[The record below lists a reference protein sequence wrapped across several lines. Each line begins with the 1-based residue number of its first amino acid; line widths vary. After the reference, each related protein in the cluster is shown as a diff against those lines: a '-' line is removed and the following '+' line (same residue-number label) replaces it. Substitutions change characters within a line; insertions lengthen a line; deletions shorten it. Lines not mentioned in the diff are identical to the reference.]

1 MALYPSI
8 DWVRQSPL
16 FNTARDDILDNTSY
30 KCASD
35 ASGNFYFV
43 YRTFGG
49 GVASGQISPGTSGD
63 RDIILVKMDS
73 NGNTLYVK
81 QTAISGAGND
91 TNPSIAVDSSGNI
104 YISCITS
111 GTLSGTTEVNVG
123 NHNELAIIKLDTDG
137 NVLWI
142 KQDNTITPSTGGADH
157 SSIAVDNNGFVYVG
171 INAGAVISGGSHIGG
186 NDVVI
191 MKLSADTGARQWLTS
206 GNMLSS
212 AGTEDTPNI
221 AVVNQSLYLLYRT
234 QNTSSILGGA
244 AVVGGNDL
252 VLSKFSTAD
261 GSRVWIQTGPALSTT
276 QSDNDN
282 SMAVDQNENVYIS
295 YSINPGVISGGTAV
309 GGNDIIVLKFDSN
322 GNRLWAHQNA
332 STSTTTNEA
341 NGPRIAVDYDGDAYI
356 VYVTNGGVAGDAGD
370 FDPVTGQF
378 IGAAHRGGND
388 VVVAKLSGATGARI
402 WATQKTIVSTTTT
415 ETLPFISIV
424 PGTKTARVVYQ
435 TSGAVTGG
443 TNLQRPVADAIVCE
457 FDSTGTRTAVF
468 QGPTFNT
475 TGTEAPIV
483 TRLDSAGNMYVA
495 YITTGGAVS
504 GGGTTANSDVVI
516 AKFNSSRVLQ
526 WARQNN
532 TISTPQTESQLAIA
546 VDSAQNVFVAY
557 NSSGTVSGGVATLG
571 SSDIIFIK
579 LNSSGNRLWTLTA
592 AQNAILNTSAAQDR
606 PQLEIDPSG
615 NVYMAYRSAGAVS
628 GGTATGSND
637 IVVAKFDTNGNRT
650 WVRQDNTISTATD
663 DSNPRIAVSSSGE
676 VYLTYITNPS
686 GALSGGVAHSTI
698 QTSVILI
705 KLNSSGAREWF
716 VHDNN
721 INSAPGFLTTSPSV
735 CLDPSGNVYI
745 TVQTANA
752 VAGATTS
759 AGTFARADIA
769 VVKYNSTGVKQW
781 AVQTA
786 NMNTGLLEQAP
797 EIISDIT
804 GGNVYVAYR
813 TSGTSSGNTR
823 PDSDYLTKT
832 DQDLIITKIS
842 WAGVVEWTRQNGTFN
857 TFETETSQSIAVS
870 GDGNKIFLAF
880 QGFPLDGGAAT
891 MTNSS
896 DMVAL
901 QMTEQTLPTQ
911 PYNLSV
917 SNVSSSSVTLQ
928 WTIDSLGTA
937 PLNGYYMSMDR
948 KYAASG
954 SAPLPSNFIPIAN
967 VTSLGSNQYSTTL
980 TLSGDGDYT
989 ISIWASTGFAPSPT
1003 SASVSFITNTT
1014 EPSAPQNLAASGKDG
1029 TLYLTWDHPATGF
1042 AASYIVTLTGGIT
1055 RTVTA
1060 PFTSFT
1066 GLATGTA
1073 YTATVKAA
1081 NTAFPSGA
1089 TATASTT
1096 YTIPTTPLSAPVVEW
1111 IKQDVTINTTA
1122 SEQFV
1127 SGSSTAASQLA
1138 KDSSGNVYITF
1149 TTAGVLSG
1157 IGAGNFDVA
1166 LAKISPSGERLWA
1179 IQRVISTSGSDDG
1192 SALAVD
1198 ASNNVILAY
1207 RAQNP
1212 GVVSGGT
1219 LIGGSDMVVIKLDSN
1234 GNILWTKQDITT
1246 NSINSED
1253 GFNVITDKENS
1264 IYIGYYT
1271 SGTVSGGMAN
1281 RGQHDA
1287 VILKL
1292 DSSGNRVFMKQDHEI
1307 NDSGFQNSPY
1317 IAVDDALNMY
1327 VLLRSTTPVSGGT
1340 AALGSDDVIL
1350 LKYNKYG
1357 VREWVAPTVLTGS
1370 TTQEFS
1376 RNTIK
1381 VDKGGNI
1388 YITYA
1393 NTGGGVVSGGSILVG
1408 TGTNIFLQKFDT
1420 NGNRIWINNSSVI
1433 NTTSPNQHQQID
1445 IDEDGNVYLCYST
1458 NGTVSGLGAPRGGY
1472 NIIVSKFD
1480 TNGNRV
1486 WGLNSS
1492 ALNTAADETMT
1503 NIVVYSQNQIYI
1515 AYQTVGATSGQ
1526 TYFGSND
1533 IVVARI
1539 GQYFTPD
1546 APTDLA
1552 ATPGDAS
1559 VSLTFTAPV
1568 YTGGSA
1574 ITNYKYSLNGGT
1586 TFTAFSPAQ
1595 TTSPVTITGLTNGQ
1609 TYNIQLEASNAA
1621 IDGLNSAT
1629 VTVTPRTVPQAP
1641 TNLVATPGDQSVS
1654 IAFTAPNNGGSAI
1667 TNYKYS
1673 IDGGATFT
1681 AFSPAITASPA
1692 VITGLTNGTSYDIQI
1707 EAVNAVGDG
1716 LNSATV
1722 TATPRTTPQAP
1733 TSLVATPGDSIASL
1747 TFTAPSSDGG
1757 SPITN
1762 YKYSIDGGATFTAF
1776 SPAITASPAVITGL
1790 TNGTT
1795 YTIKILAVN
1804 AAGDGS
1810 ASTQVTATLKT
1821 IPQAPTNLVATP
1833 GDQSVSIAFT
1843 APNDGGSA
1851 ITNYKYSLDGGATF
1865 TAFSPAIT
1873 ASPAVITGLT
1883 NGQTYNIQ
1891 LEAVNEM
1898 GDGLNSATVTATP
1911 RTTAQAPTNLVATL
1925 GNQSVSV
1932 AFTAPNDGGSAITN
1946 YKYSINGGSTFT
1958 AFSPAITA
1966 SPAVIT
1972 GLTNGQSYTIEL
1984 KAVNAAGDG
1993 PASSQVTAVP
2003 VTAPGMPAGLFATPG
2018 NQSVSIAFTAP
2029 NDGGSPITN
2038 YEYSIDGGSIYVL
2051 FSPPQ
2056 TSSPV
2061 TISNLTNGTSYA
2073 IKLRAVNAV
2082 DSGAASSSVTV
2093 TPRTTPSAPQSI
2105 FATPGDSSVSI
2116 AFTLASTGGSPITNY
2131 MYSIDGGST
2140 FAVFS
2145 PPQTSSPL
2153 TITGLTNGQSYTF
2166 KIKAVNA
2173 AGEGLTSAQA
2183 TTTPVT
2189 TPSAPTSLVAT
2200 PTDGAISLAFTE
2212 PTSNG
2217 GSSITNYKLSTDGG
2231 VTFTALS
2238 PAQTTSPIA
2247 ISGLTNGRTY
2257 QLQLKAVNA
2266 VGDSSASSQV
2276 SAMPV
2281 ASSQPEPTT
2290 VQGLLE
2296 YVEDL
2301 KIYLSSFVNP
2311 PAPILSVP
2319 AVPVT
2324 TLITT
2329 AAPAFNVNATYTIKF
2344 VLPENGGQSI
2354 VSADIAAGEIVYVP
2368 TTHGVVFPLTVDGTL
2383 YVLITGET
2391 SIAVNSV
2398 EYDVGDTV
2406 VLGNKLFRVVFTG
2419 SVGLMAQNN
2428 DANIYVPCIVGG
2440 QRVLT
2445 PEGYRNV
2452 ETLKDGNLIVT
2463 GEGRHVPVKVY
2474 RSSIAKTTIHT
2485 APISITMNDKIIRLS
2500 PHHAYKI
2507 HANGWMIPSAA
2518 LTGQINGV
2526 TQDEIGQ
2533 RVVYYHLET
2542 PNYLRDDIVLDGCVV
2557 ESYGRNYIKAHSI
2570 RMCELYVKSKHGEWY
2585 ERMKPTLR
2593 SRNVP
2598 R

>member
-1 MALYPSI
+1 MALYPTV
-8 DWVRQSPL
+8 DWIRQSPL
-16 FNTARDDILDNTSY
+16 FNTARDDTLDNTSH

-43 YRTFGG
+43 YRTNAG
-49 GVASGQISPGTSGD
+49 GVASGQISPGASDG
-63 RDIILVKMDS
+63 RDIILVKLDS

-81 QTAISGAGND
+81 QTAISGAANES
-91 TNPSIAVDSSGNI
+91 NPSLAIDSSGNI

-142 KQDNTITPSTGGADH
+142 KQDNTITPSTASADH

-171 INAGAVISGGSHIGG
+171 FNSAAVISGGSYIGAA
-186 NDVVI
+186 DLVI
-191 MKLSADTGARQWLTS
+191 IKLSAATGARQWLTS

-212 AGTEDTPNI
+212 AGGEEFPNI

-234 QNTSSILGGA
+234 NNTSSILGGA
-244 AVVGGNDL
+244 AVVGSIDL
-252 VLSKFSTAD
+252 VLSKFNTSD
-261 GSRVWIQTGPALSTT
+261 GSRVWIQTGPLLSTT
-276 QSDNDN
+276 ASDNDVG
-282 SMAVDQNENVYIS
+282 MAVDQSENVFVS
-295 YSINPGVISGGTAV
+295 YSASGVISGGTGA
-309 GGNDIIVLKFDSN
+309 GGIDAIVVKFDSN

-332 STSTTTNEA
+332 TTSTTATDA
-341 NGPRIAVDYDGDAYI
+341 YGPRIVVDSAGDAYI
-356 VYVTNGGVAGDAGD
+356 SYRTDGAISGDAGN
-370 FDPVTGQF
+370 FDTTTGKF
-378 IGAAHRGGND
+378 VSAAQMGGGD
-388 VVVAKLSGATGARI
+388 IVVAKLAGSDGTRI
-402 WATQKTIVSTTTT
+402 WATQKTIFNTNSTDQY
-415 ETLPFISIV
+415 PFISIV
-424 PGTKTARVVYQ
+424 PGTKTVRVLYQ

-495 YITTGGAVS
+495 YITTGGSVS
-504 GGGTTANSDVVI
+504 GASTTANSDVVI

-526 WARQNN
+526 WARQAN
-532 TISTPQTESQLAIA
+532 TISTPQTESLLTIA
-546 VDSAQNVFVAY
+546 VDASQNVFVAY
-557 NSSGTVSGGVATLG
+557 TSTGTVSGGVGNLG
-571 SSDIIFIK
+571 GSDIIFIK
-579 LNSSGNRLWTLTA
+579 LNPSGNREWTMSA
-592 AQNAILNTSAAQDR
+592 AQNALVNTSVAQDR

-615 NVYMAYRSAGAVS
+615 NVYMAYRSAGAVT
-628 GGTATGSND
+628 GGTASGSND
-637 IVVAKFDTNGNRT
+637 IVVAKFDTNGNRI
-650 WVRQDNTISTATD
+650 WVRQDNTINTATD
-663 DSNPRIAVSSSGE
+663 DSNQRIAVSSAGE
-676 VYLTYITNPS
+676 VYLSYIIPT
-686 GALSGGVAHSTI
+686 GGFVSGGAVLNSG
-698 QTSVILI
+698 QTTAILI
-705 KLNSSGAREWF
+705 KLNSSGVREWF

-721 INSAPGFLTTSPSV
+721 INAGSSSFGTFNTAV

-745 TVQTANA
+745 TVQVANA

-759 AGTFARADIA
+759 AGGFARADIA
-769 VVKYNSTGVKQW
+769 VVKYNSAGVKQW

-797 EIISDIT
+797 EIVSDIT

-823 PDSDYLTKT
+823 PASDYLTKT

-842 WAGVVEWTRQNGTFN
+842 WAGVVQWTRQNGTFN
-857 TFETETSQSIAVS
+857 TFEVETSQSIAVS
-870 GDGNKIFLAF
+870 GDGSRIFLAF
-880 QGFPLDGGAAT
+880 QGFPLDGGYQPT
-891 MTNSS
+891 LTNST
-896 DMVAL
+896 DMAVF

-911 PYNLSV
+911 PYNLSA
-917 SNVSSSSVTLQ
+917 SNASSSSVTLQ

-937 PLNGYYMSMDR
+937 PLNGYYISIDR
-948 KYAASG
+948 KYAARG
-954 SAPLPSNFIPIAN
+954 SASLPSNFIPIAN

-980 TLSGDGDYT
+980 ALSGDGDYT
-989 ISIWASTGFAPSPT
+989 VSIWASTGFAPSPT
-1003 SASVSFITNTT
+1003 SATVSFLTSTT

-1029 TLYLTWDHPATGF
+1029 TLYLTWDNPATGF
-1042 AASYIVTLTGGIT
+1042 AASYIVTLTDGVTPVT

-1066 GLATGTA
+1066 GLATGTS

-1081 NTAFPSGA
+1081 NSAFPSGA
-1089 TATASTT
+1089 TATATTT
-1096 YTIPTTPLSAPVVEW
+1096 YTMSTTRLSAPVVEW
-1111 IKQDVTINTTA
+1111 IKQDATINTTA

-1179 IQRVISTSGSDDG
+1179 IQRVISTAGADDG

-1198 ASNNVILAY
+1198 ASNNVILVY

-1219 LIGGSDMVVIKLDSN
+1219 LIGGGDMVIIKLDSN
-1234 GNILWTKQDITT
+1234 GNILWTKQDVTVNT
-1246 NSINSED
+1246 VSAED

-1271 SGTVSGGMAN
+1271 TGTVSGGMAN
-1281 RGQHDA
+1281 RGQNDA

-1292 DSSGNRVFMKQDHEI
+1292 DSSGNRVFMKQEYEM
-1307 NDSGFQNSPY
+1307 NDSGYQNAPY
-1317 IAVDDALNMY
+1317 IAVDDALNIY

-1357 VREWVAPTVLTGS
+1357 AREWVAPTVLTGS

-1393 NTGGGVVSGGSILVG
+1393 NTGGGVVSGGSIPLS
-1408 TGTNIFLQKFDT
+1408 TNTNIFLQKFDT
-1420 NGNRIWINNSSVI
+1420 NGNRIWINNSSAI
-1433 NTTSPNQHQQID
+1433 NTTSHNQHQQID

-1458 NGTVSGLGAPRGGY
+1458 PGTVSGLGAPRGGT

-1492 ALNTAADETMT
+1492 SLNTAVDETMA

-1515 AYQTVGATSGQ
+1515 AYQTLGATSGN
-1526 TYFGSND
+1526 TYLGSND

-1546 APTDLA
+1546 APTNLV

-1559 VSLTFTAPV
+1559 ASISFTAPV

-1609 TYNIQLEASNAA
+1609 TYNIQIEASNTA

-1641 TNLVATPGDQSVS
+1641 ADLVATPGDSSVS
-1654 IAFTAPNNGGSAI
+1654 IAFTAPNDGGSAI

-1692 VITGLTNGTSYDIQI
+1692 VITGLINGTSYDIQI
-1707 EAVNAVGDG
+1707 EAVNAAGDG

-1722 TATPRTTPQAP
+1722 TATPRTVPQAP
-1733 TSLVATPGDSIASL
+1733 TSLVATPGDHSVSIA
-1747 TFTAPSSDGG
+1747 FTAPSDGG
-1757 SPITN
+1757 SAITN
-1762 YKYSIDGGATFTAF
+1762 YKYSMDGGATFTAF

-1790 TNGTT
+1790 TNGTS
-1795 YTIKILAVN
+1795 YDIQLLAVN

-1810 ASTQVTATLKT
+1810 ASSQVTTNPVT
-1821 IPQAPTNLVATP
+1821 YPQAPTSLVATP

-1883 NGQTYNIQ
+1883 NGTSYDIQ
-1891 LEAVNEM
+1891 LLAVNVA
-1898 GDGLNSATVTATP
+1898 GDGTASATVASTP
-1911 RTTAQAPTNLVATL
+1911 RTTPQAPTNLVATP

-1932 AFTAPNDGGSAITN
+1932 SFTAPSDGGSAITN

-1958 AFSPAITA
+1958 AFSPAITS

-1972 GLTNGQSYTIEL
+1972 GLTNGTSYDIQL
-1984 KAVNAAGDG
+1984 LAVNAAGDG
-1993 PASSQVTAVP
+1993 LNSATVSATP
-2003 VTAPGMPAGLFATPG
+2003 VTAP
-2018 NQSVSIAFTAP
+2018 Q
-2029 NDGGSPITN
+2029 
-2038 YEYSIDGGSIYVL
+2038 
-2051 FSPPQ
+2051 
-2056 TSSPV
+2056 
-2061 TISNLTNGTSYA
+2061 
-2073 IKLRAVNAV
+2073 
-2082 DSGAASSSVTV
+2082 
-2093 TPRTTPSAPQSI
+2093 
-2105 FATPGDSSVSI
+2105 
-2116 AFTLASTGGSPITNY
+2116 
-2131 MYSIDGGST
+2131 
-2140 FAVFS
+2140 
-2145 PPQTSSPL
+2145 
-2153 TITGLTNGQSYTF
+2153 
-2166 KIKAVNA
+2166 
-2173 AGEGLTSAQA
+2173 
-2183 TTTPVT
+2183 
-2189 TPSAPTSLVAT
+2189 APTSLVAT
-2200 PTDGAISLAFTE
+2200 PADGAISLAFTM
-2212 PTSNG
+2212 PSSDG
-2217 GSSITNYKLSTDGG
+2217 GSPITNYKLSTDGG
-2231 VTFTALS
+2231 ATFTALS

-2296 YVEDL
+2296 HVEDL
-2301 KIYLSSFVNP
+2301 KTYLTSFVNP

-2324 TLITT
+2324 NLINT
-2329 AAPAFNVNATYTIKF
+2329 AASGFDTNATYTIKF

-2354 VSADIAAGEIVYVP
+2354 LTADIAIGEIIYVP
-2368 TTHGVVFPLTVDGTL
+2368 TNHGAVFSLTVDSSL
-2383 YVLITGET
+2383 YVIITGET

-2398 EYDVGDTV
+2398 SYNVGDTV
-2406 VLGNKLFRVVFTG
+2406 VLGDKTFRVVFTG
-2419 SVGLMAQNN
+2419 SVGLLAQNN
-2428 DANIYVPCIVGG
+2428 DSNNHIPCIVEG
-2440 QRVLT
+2440 QSVLT
-2445 PEGYRNV
+2445 SEGYRKV
-2452 ETLKDGNLIVT
+2452 ETLKDGDLVVT
-2463 GEGRHVPVKVY
+2463 GEGRQVPVKVY
-2474 RSSIAKTTIHT
+2474 RSSIAKSTIHS
-2485 APISITMNDKIIRLS
+2485 APICITMNDKTIRLS
-2500 PHHAYKI
+2500 PHHAYKVNT
-2507 HANGWMIPSAA
+2507 NGWMIPSVA
-2518 LTGQINGV
+2518 LTAGFKGV

-2542 PNYLRDDIVLDGCVV
+2542 PNYLRDDIVLEGCVV
-2557 ESYGRNYIKAHSI
+2557 ESYGRNYIKANSI
-2570 RMCELYVKSKHGEWY
+2570 RMCELYMKSKHGDWY
-2585 ERMKPTLR
+2585 ERIKSSLR